1 MTTEQQNAAA
11 VDPNAQGTDYFAQLG
26 EQFDQVGGTSDLFAR
41 TERKFIGRIEKIKTT
56 AMPVDILERRQVDTN
71 ADWFKAAYPQGLPA
85 LHIAVKG
92 VSVKF
97 TGVADEL
104 LHIWVPLYG
113 DAPETAGRPKGR
125 RSHAHIIGEAFQ
137 AVFKFRPFGMANQQK
152 LTGAIVQ
159 FGQHLG
165 SMAANPATGAEA
177 REWAWDIPRAAL
189 PATYQH
195 TDPVTEINIGRS
207 SEGTDVVQGAGGVAG
222 LSREESIEAVLEVIV
237 GGKIPQA
244 LELTAKALEIPGLHP
259 DIQSAGFSG
268 GLLKLLGDEGF
279 IAADADGETINR
291 AA

>member
-1 MTTEQQNAAA
+1 MTTDQQTAAAA
-11 VDPNAQGTDYFAQLG
+11 VDPTQGTDYFAQLG
-26 EQFDQVGGTSDLFAR
+26 EQFDQVGGANDVFAR
-41 TERKFIGRIEKIKTT
+41 TERKFIGRIEVIETT
-56 AMPVDILERRQVDTN
+56 AMPEDILERRQVDTK

-97 TGVADEL
+97 VGVADEM

-113 DAPETAGRPKGR
+113 DAPETAGKAKGR

-137 AVFKFRPFGMANQQK
+137 AVFKFRPFGTTNQQK
-152 LTGAIVQ
+152 LRGAVVLW
-159 FGQHLG
+159 GQHLG

-177 REWAWDIPRAAL
+177 REWAWDIPRGVL
-189 PATYQH
+189 PATYEH
-195 TDPVTEINIGRS
+195 TDPVTEINIGRQ
-207 SEGTDVVQGAGGVAG
+207 SEGTDAVQGAGGVAG
-222 LSREESIEAVLEVIV
+222 LSREESIEAVLGVIV

-279 IAADADGETINR
+279 IVADEDGETINR
-291 AA
+291 A